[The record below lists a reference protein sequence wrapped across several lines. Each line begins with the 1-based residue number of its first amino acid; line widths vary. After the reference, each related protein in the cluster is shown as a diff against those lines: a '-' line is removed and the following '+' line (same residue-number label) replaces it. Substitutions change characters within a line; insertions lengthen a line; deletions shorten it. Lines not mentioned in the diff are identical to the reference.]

1 MPELFIITGS
11 NGAGKS
17 TVGPKYYLNKYKTNA
32 PSLTVISLH
41 AKAKRIVANRNK
53 GTQRS

>member
-32 PSLTVISLH
+32 PSLTVISFTC
-41 AKAKRIVANRNK
+41 KSKKNCGK
-53 GTQRS
+53 QE